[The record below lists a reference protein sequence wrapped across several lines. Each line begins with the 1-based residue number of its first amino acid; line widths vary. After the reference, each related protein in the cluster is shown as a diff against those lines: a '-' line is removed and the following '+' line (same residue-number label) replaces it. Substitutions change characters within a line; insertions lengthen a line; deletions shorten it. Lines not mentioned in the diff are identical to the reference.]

1 MLRRPPA
8 GDKMWD
14 IFDINMDKIFESIF
28 LTEDV
33 LTELSTIVHLYS
45 VWQERFIVI
54 KATQD

>member
-8 GDKMWD
+8 GVKMC
-14 IFDINMDKIFESIF
+14 DINVDEVFEIIF

-33 LTELSTIVHLYS
+33 LIELSIIAHLYS